1 MLVAGFPA
9 GAFAANC
16 YIVAPAPGEQC
27 VIIDPG
33 QDAEAGIEEV
43 IAGHRLRPAAVLLT
57 HGHIDHVWSVAPVC
71 GAKGIPAY
79 IHPDDRVLL
88 SDPARGFP
96 LGVGQQLFG
105 GLEFT
110 EPDDVR
116 ELADGM
122 TLSLAGVEVV
132 VDHAPGHT
140 EGSVTFRLPGQSD
153 TAHAGTGGPG
163 RAAPGGAGSPGR
175 ATPGGAGSPGHAV
188 PGGAGSPG
196 HAANGGGILFS
207 GDLLFAGSI
216 GRTDLPGGDYPTILR
231 SLARVCLSLPDDTV
245 VLSGHGPETTIGAER
260 RTNPF
265 LTGLNPESAP
275 RRGL

>member
-1 MLVAGFPA
+1 VLVAGFPA

-16 YIVAPAPGEQC
+16 YIVASGPGQEC

-33 QDAEAGIEEV
+33 QDAERGIEELL
-43 IAGHRLRPAAVLLT
+43 AEHRLRPAAVLLT

-79 IHPDDRVLL
+79 IHPRDRSLL

-96 LGVGQQLFG
+96 LGTGQELFG

-110 EPDDVR
+110 EPDDVK

-122 TLSLAGVEVV
+122 TLSLVGLEITVN
-132 VDHAPGHT
+132 HAPGHT
-140 EGSVTFRLPGQSD
+140 EGSVTFRLPLESRPTQPPVSAQD
-153 TAHAGTGGPG
+153 KSKAS
-163 RAAPGGAGSPGR
+163 AADQNDPAD
-175 ATPGGAGSPGHAV
+175 V
-188 PGGAGSPG
+188 
-196 HAANGGGILFS
+196 LFS

-231 SLARVCLSLPDDTV
+231 SLARVCLTLPDPTV
-245 VLSGHGPETTIGAER
+245 VLSGHGPQTTIGAER
-260 RTNPF
+260 RGNPF
-265 LTGLNPESAP
+265 LAGLSVPESGP
-275 RRGL
+275 TRGM

>member
-1 MLVAGFPA
+1 VLVAGFPA

-16 YIVAPAPGEQC
+16 YVVASAPGAEC

-33 QDAEAGIEEV
+33 QDAEGGINDLLSE
-43 IAGHRLRPAAVLLT
+43 HRLKPAAVLLT

-79 IHPDDRVLL
+79 IHPDDRALL
-88 SDPARGFP
+88 SDPAKGFP
-96 LGVGQQLFG
+96 LGTGQQLFG

-110 EPDDVR
+110 EPDDVK

-122 TLSLAGVEVV
+122 TLSLVGLEIVV
-132 VDHAPGHT
+132 NHAPGHT
-140 EGSVTFRLPGQSD
+140 EGSVTFRLPLDSPI
-153 TAHAGTGGPG
+153 TAQGKSKIDGG
-163 RAAPGGAGSPGR
+163 
-175 ATPGGAGSPGHAV
+175 V
-188 PGGAGSPG
+188 F
-196 HAANGGGILFS
+196 FS

-231 SLARVCLSLPDDTV
+231 SLARVCLTLPDETA
-245 VLSGHGPETTIGAER
+245 VLSGHGPQTTIGTER

-265 LTGLNPESAP
+265 LTGLNPAP
-275 RRGL
+275 GPSRGL

>member
-1 MLVAGFPA
+1 VLVAGFPA

-16 YIVAPAPGEQC
+16 YVVASAPGAEC

-33 QDAEAGIEEV
+33 QDAEGGISELLAE
-43 IAGHRLRPAAVLLT
+43 HRLEPAAVLLT

-79 IHPDDRVLL
+79 IHPDDRALL
-88 SDPARGFP
+88 SDPAKGFP
-96 LGVGQQLFG
+96 LGTGQQLFG

-110 EPDDVR
+110 EPDDVK

-122 TLSLAGVEVV
+122 TLRLVGLEIVV
-132 VDHAPGHT
+132 NHAPGHT
-140 EGSVTFRLPGQSD
+140 EGSVTFRLPLDSPV
-153 TAHAGTGGPG
+153 TAQGKGETDVAETAGPAERAG
-163 RAAPGGAGSPGR
+163 RAGDR
-175 ATPGGAGSPGHAV
+175 
-188 PGGAGSPG
+188 
-196 HAANGGGILFS
+196 GGILFS

-231 SLARVCLSLPDDTV
+231 SLARVCLTLPDETV
-245 VLSGHGPETTIGAER
+245 VLSGHGPQTTIGTER

-265 LTGLNPESAP
+265 LTGLNPASGP
-275 RRGL
+275 SRGL